1 MAPERDPGSE
11 IVADNIRA
19 VQTIY
24 FACMLEEMRAFQVA
38 ERLAQNFAQGLLPIR
53 SEKTRKVLL
62 AIGFRNERMTEQD
75 RRSLYARA
83 LGMATGEAG
92 EVQPNREFLS
102 LWLRF
107 LVAVVAYAD
116 QHGAATVL
124 APPTAT
130 NAAVRQIARSLA
142 TNVSAH
148 GVGLTGQ
155 MAALLL
161 AEVHETID
169 LLGSRDV
176 LHAYGAR
183 DAWQVIELVSRNDL
197 GEARNVPRFRTQ
209 ATAGSQVLRWLAE
222 HSDVLDDQQ
231 AQALAATPEGSE
243 LVEAAEQMLSVSHVA
258 ADKEPAPP
266 STGTDDLASLPR
278 LGFRHA
284 VRDLVDS
291 VGLADVSPHRMGD
304 SDGPRGPVVV
314 FHGERHTG
322 KTIAAYELAH
332 ALGRELFRVDLS
344 HVVSRYAGETEKN
357 LDAVFQR
364 AEELDAVLLLD
375 EADALLG
382 KRSEVRDAHDRYAG
396 IEVAYL
402 LQRLEEHRG
411 PVILT
416 TRRKDDID
424 PAFLRRLRYVVE
436 FPRPR

>member
-1 MAPERDPGSE
+1 MAPEPDTGGE
-11 IVADNIRA
+11 IVAGNIHA
-19 VQTIY
+19 VQAIY

-38 ERLAQNFAQGLLPIR
+38 ERLAQFFAQGLLPIR

-83 LGMATGEAG
+83 LGMANGEAG
-92 EVQPNREFLS
+92 EVRPNRAFLS

-107 LVAVVAYAD
+107 LVAVVAYAE

-124 APPTAT
+124 APPTVT
-130 NAAVRQIARSLA
+130 NAAVREIARDLA
-142 TNVSAH
+142 RNASVH
-148 GVGLTGQ
+148 GAGLTGQ
-155 MAALLL
+155 MATRLL

-197 GEARNVPRFRTQ
+197 GGACNVLRFRTQ

-222 HSDVLDDQQ
+222 HSGVLDD
-231 AQALAATPEGSE
+231 ARAESLSTTPDSAE
-243 LVEAAEQMLSVSHVA
+243 LVEAAVQMLSVSHVP
-258 ADKEPAPP
+258 ADGEPAPP
-266 STGTDDLASLPR
+266 DTKAQASPPR

-284 VRDLVDS
+284 ARDLVDA
-291 VGLADVSPHRMGD
+291 VGLT
-304 SDGPRGPVVV
+304 DGAQYGANGSGHPRGPSAV
-314 FHGERHTG
+314 FHGDRHTG
-322 KTIAAYELAH
+322 KTLAAYELAH
-332 ALGRELFRVDLS
+332 ALGRQIYRVDLS
-344 HVVSRYAGETEKN
+344 QIVSRYVGETEKN
-357 LDAVFQR
+357 LDAVFRR
-364 AEELDAVLLLD
+364 AEEMDAVLLLD

-382 KRSEVRDAHDRYAG
+382 KRSEVRDAHDRYASV
-396 IEVAYL
+396 EVAYL
-402 LQRLEEHRG
+402 LQRLEEHKG

-416 TRRKDDID
+416 TRLKDNID
-424 PAFLRRLRYVVE
+424 PAFIRRLRYLVQ